1 MAHLGHLSQFI
12 QFGRMAALRT
22 ACFVPRSPARK
33 AGPNQRIPPGLQ
45 SGATAMPGEVFNF
58 GGGIFW
64 GWAMALRWLAGAG
77 MQPARCCRAAAPKL
91 PAMASQAPDRS
102 LSVTESADQG
112 ALWTLRLLGRVEA
125 SDGDRLVQRFPSR
138 AATAL
143 LARLALAPERA
154 HAREELVELLW
165 PGVAPDVG
173 RNRLRQTLSTLKSVL
188 EPAGQPGLRVVDA
201 DRIHVRVVP
210 GALACDAR
218 QFELLMRQG
227 RTVEALAL
235 YGGELL
241 PGHYADW
248 IDLERNRLATL
259 HADGLDLQNAADRS
273 AGRLSARQAAHLPA
287 PLPTPPIAQP
297 NAPALTSPQQTRV
310 AESAASR
317 LPSYLTRLFG
327 AELPAARLQRQVLAH
342 RLVTLLG
349 PGGAGKTR
357 LAVEVAT
364 VLRDR
369 TGWVPASDE
378 PLVGGFDKVCFVS
391 LVSCLTAAQFVEAV
405 TRALRLPGVDNM
417 AGLTQALSGLR
428 TLLVL
433 DNFEQLV
440 ETAATSVAEL
450 LDALP
455 TLHVLATTRRRLG
468 LDGEVLCTA
477 ESLSLAEADAP
488 LTEAVANPA
497 VALFVDRARASLS
510 SFHLTERNRA
520 AVIGITRLLHGLP
533 LAIELAASR
542 ARSFAPAEL
551 MGLLQT
557 GSGAS
562 RLALLERSSTRS
574 AHDPR
579 HASMSGVVAWS
590 WGLLDD
596 EARRVLIALVAFP
609 THAGAAA
616 VAAVADLPVAQ
627 AAARLDD
634 LVQHSLARVWSGE
647 RTRFEL
653 YEPVREFAAA
663 QAGDPAPAQL
673 RLRRWLLT
681 WVQALP
687 KPLRRS
693 DVVAELATVRTVLAQ
708 PDTPADEALQLA
720 VALRDFWESDNLPAS
735 TLHTL
740 RAATRQVP
748 PHDPLV
754 ADALELLASLF
765 FAVGYAEEARSLA
778 DQAVQAA
785 GLEPSRRAR
794 ALVRRAWIEVAA
806 GRTADRAQAHHVAT
820 RHQLHEAL
828 SLARTSGDRAVQ
840 ALALQQLGIMAAHIH
855 ADPQGADVPA
865 AEALFEQAQALW
877 QALGDQRRANA
888 RLRNRAQCWVQMGRL
903 EEAMAAYQMCE
914 RAAVAE
920 GDWLGEIDCL
930 ISTAELLVRRRNW
943 SAALDA
949 NRRCLALCWQ
959 HWHRHALAY
968 ALWNPGRVLARL
980 HQPEPAMQLMAF
992 ASVFWTSTYGPLTR
1006 DDQHHIRRVRGLV
1019 AHQIGVARTEQQ
1031 WQRGLALDV
1040 AGAVR
1045 LLLPAG

>member
-1 MAHLGHLSQFI
+1 
-12 QFGRMAALRT
+12 
-22 ACFVPRSPARK
+22 
-33 AGPNQRIPPGLQ
+33 
-45 SGATAMPGEVFNF
+45 
-58 GGGIFW
+58 
-64 GWAMALRWLAGAG
+64 
-77 MQPARCCRAAAPKL
+77 
-91 PAMASQAPDRS
+91 MASQAPVPSR
-102 LSVTESADQG
+102 SVTASADRD
-112 ALWTLRLLGRVEA
+112 ARWTLRLLGRVEA
-125 SDGDRLVQRFPSR
+125 SDGDRRVERFPSR

-143 LARLALAPERA
+143 LARLALAPERS

-173 RNRLRQTLSTLKSVL
+173 RNRLRQTLSTLKSLL
-188 EPAGQPGLRVVDA
+188 EPAGQPGLRVIDA

-218 QFELLMRQG
+218 QFEFLMRQG
-227 RTVEALAL
+227 RTAEALNL

-248 IDLERNRLATL
+248 IELERSRLATL
-259 HADGLDLQNAADRS
+259 HAQGLDRQDAADQS
-273 AGRLSARQAAHLPA
+273 AERLSARPTTLLSTHQPGQHPGHPTA
-287 PLPTPPIAQP
+287 PESA
-297 NAPALTSPQQTRV
+297 SPQQHRV
-310 AESAASR
+310 TEPAASR

-327 AELPAARLQRQVLAH
+327 AEVPAARLQGQVLGH

-369 TGWVPASDE
+369 PAWAPPADA
-378 PLVGGFDKVCFVS
+378 PLADGFDKVCFVS

-405 TRALRLPGVDNM
+405 ARALRLPGADNM
-417 AGLTQALSGLR
+417 AGLTPALSGLR

-440 ETAATSVAEL
+440 DTAGTQVAEL
-450 LDALP
+450 LDTLP
-455 TLHVLATTRRRLG
+455 TLHVLATSRRRLG
-468 LDGEVLCTA
+468 LDGEVLCIA
-477 ESLSLAEADAP
+477 ESLPLAEENAS
-488 LTEAVANPA
+488 LTEAAANPA

-510 SFHLTERNRA
+510 SFHLTERNRL
-520 AVIGITRLLHGLP
+520 AVMGITRLLHGLP

-551 MGLLQT
+551 LQLLQT
-557 GSGAS
+557 GSGPN
-562 RLALLERSSTRS
+562 RLALLERGSTRN

-596 EARRVLIALVAFP
+596 QARRVLLALKAFP

-616 VAAVADLPVAQ
+616 VAAVADLPLAR

-634 LVQHSLARVWSGE
+634 LVQHSLARVLPGE
-647 RTRFEL
+647 STRFEL
-653 YEPVREFAAA
+653 YEPVREFAATQPDDA
-663 QAGDPAPAQL
+663 AAAQL
-673 RLRRWLLT
+673 RLRGWLLT

-687 KPLRRS
+687 KPLQRS
-693 DVVAELATVRTVLAQ
+693 DVMAELATVRTVLAQ
-708 PDTPADEALQLA
+708 SDTPAGEALQLA

-735 TLHTL
+735 TLHRL
-740 RAATRQVP
+740 RAATQEVP
-748 PHDPLV
+748 AHDPVV

-778 DQAVQAA
+778 DQALQAA
-785 GLEPSRRAR
+785 GHEPSRRAR
-794 ALVRRAWIEVAA
+794 AMVRRAWIEVASS
-806 GRTADRAQAHHVAT
+806 RTADRAQAHHVAI
-820 RHQLHEAL
+820 RRQLHEAL
-828 SLARTSGDRAVQ
+828 SLARTAGDRAVQ

-855 ADPQGADVPA
+855 ASPQGADVPA

-920 GDWLGEIDCL
+920 GDWLGQIDCL
-930 ISTAELLVRRRNW
+930 ISTSELLVRRRHW

-949 NRRCLALCWQ
+949 NRRCLALCWK

-992 ASVFWTSTYGPLTR
+992 ASVFWTSTFGPLTR
-1006 DDQHHIRRVRGLV
+1006 DDLRHIRRVRGLV
-1019 AHQIGVARTEQQ
+1019 ARQIGVARSEQQ

-1045 LLLPAG
+1045 LLLPLR

>member
-1 MAHLGHLSQFI
+1 M
-12 QFGRMAALRT
+12 
-22 ACFVPRSPARK
+22 
-33 AGPNQRIPPGLQ
+33 
-45 SGATAMPGEVFNF
+45 
-58 GGGIFW
+58 
-64 GWAMALRWLAGAG
+64 
-77 MQPARCCRAAAPKL
+77 
-91 PAMASQAPDRS
+91 
-102 LSVTESADQG
+102 
-112 ALWTLRLLGRVEA
+112 GRVEA
-125 SDGDRLVQRFPSR
+125 SDGDRVVERFPSR

-173 RNRLRQTLSTLKSVL
+173 RNRLRQTLSTLKSLL
-188 EPAGQPGLRVVDA
+188 EPAGQPGLRVIEA

-218 QFELLMRQG
+218 LFESWMRQG
-227 RTVEALAL
+227 RTSEALAL

-241 PGHYADW
+241 PGHYTDW
-248 IDLERNRLATL
+248 IDLERNRLAAL
-259 HADGLDLQNAADRS
+259 HADGLARQSAAGPS
-273 AGRLSARQAAHLPA
+273 AQRLSTDPAAHQ
-287 PLPTPPIAQP
+287 PPPPPVHAA
-297 NAPALTSPQQTRV
+297 APAVVSSQQRPP
-310 AESAASR
+310 AEATASR

-327 AELPAARLQRQVLAH
+327 AELPAARLQGQVLAH
-342 RLVTLLG
+342 RLVTLVG

-369 TGWVPASDE
+369 PGWAPPADE
-378 PLVGGFDKVCFVS
+378 ALASGFDKVCFVS
-391 LVSCLTAAQFVEAV
+391 LVSSLTVAQFVEAV
-405 TRALRLPGVDNM
+405 ARALRLPSADDVT
-417 AGLTQALSGLR
+417 GLTPALSGLR

-440 ETAATSVAEL
+440 DVAATHVAQL
-450 LDALP
+450 LDAVP
-455 TLHVLATTRRRLG
+455 TLHVLATSRRRLG
-468 LDGEVLCTA
+468 LDGEVLCMA
-477 ESLSLAEADAP
+477 ESLSLAEEDAS
-488 LTEAVANPA
+488 LTEAAANPA

-510 SFHLTERNRA
+510 SFHLTERNRP

-542 ARSFAPAEL
+542 ARSFSPAEL
-551 MGLLQT
+551 LQLLQT
-557 GSGAS
+557 GNGPT

-579 HASMSGVVAWS
+579 HASMSSVVAWS
-590 WGLLDD
+590 WGLLDA
-596 EARRVLIALVAFP
+596 EARRVVMALKAFS

-616 VAAVADLPVAQ
+616 VAAVADLPVAR

-634 LVQHSLARVWSGE
+634 LVQHSLVRVLPGE
-647 RTRFEL
+647 HTRFEL

-663 QAGDPAPAQL
+663 QADEAADAQL
-673 RLRRWLLT
+673 RLRHWLLT

-693 DVVAELATVRTVLAQ
+693 DVVAELAAVRAVLAQ
-708 PDTPADEALQLA
+708 PDTPAGVALQLA

-748 PHDPLV
+748 PQDPLL

-765 FAVGYAEEARSLA
+765 FAVGYAEQARNLA
-778 DQAVQAA
+778 DQALSVA
-785 GLEPSRRAR
+785 GPEPSRRAR
-794 ALVRRAWIEVAA
+794 ALVRRAWIEVAS
-806 GRTADRAQAHHVAT
+806 GRTADRAQAHHLQI
-820 RHQLHEAL
+820 RNQLHEAL
-828 SLARTSGDRAVQ
+828 GLARRAGDRAVQ

-855 ADPQGADVPA
+855 ASPQGADVPA

-903 EEAMAAYQMCE
+903 EDAMAAYQMCE
-914 RAAVAE
+914 RAAVAD

-930 ISTAELLVRRRNW
+930 ISTAELLVRRRDW
-943 SAALDA
+943 QAALDA

-992 ASVFWTSTYGPLTR
+992 ASVFWTSTFGPLTQ
-1006 DDQHHIRRVRGLV
+1006 DDHRHIRRVRGLV
-1019 AHQIGVARTEQQ
+1019 VRQMGVARTEQQ

-1045 LLLPAG
+1045 LLLPAR

>member
-1 MAHLGHLSQFI
+1 M
-12 QFGRMAALRT
+12 
-22 ACFVPRSPARK
+22 
-33 AGPNQRIPPGLQ
+33 
-45 SGATAMPGEVFNF
+45 
-58 GGGIFW
+58 
-64 GWAMALRWLAGAG
+64 
-77 MQPARCCRAAAPKL
+77 
-91 PAMASQAPDRS
+91 
-102 LSVTESADQG
+102 
-112 ALWTLRLLGRVEA
+112 GRVEA
-125 SDGDRLVQRFPSR
+125 SDGDRVVERFPSR

-173 RNRLRQTLSTLKSVL
+173 RNRLRQTLSTLKSLL
-188 EPAGQPGLRVVDA
+188 EPAGQPGLRVIEA

-218 QFELLMRQG
+218 RFESWMRQG
-227 RTVEALAL
+227 RTSEALAL

-241 PGHYADW
+241 PGHYTEW
-248 IDLERNRLATL
+248 IDLERNRLAAL
-259 HADGLDLQNAADRS
+259 HADGLARQGAADPS
-273 AGRLSARQAAHLPA
+273 AQQLSTDPAAHQPPPPPA
-287 PLPTPPIAQP
+287 HAAAPTVVSSQQRPP
-297 NAPALTSPQQTRV
+297 
-310 AESAASR
+310 AEATASR

-327 AELPAARLQRQVLAH
+327 AELPAARLQGQVLAH
-342 RLVTLLG
+342 RLLTLVG

-369 TGWVPASDE
+369 PGWAPPADAALAS
-378 PLVGGFDKVCFVS
+378 GFDKVCFVS
-391 LVSCLTAAQFVEAV
+391 LVSSLTVAQFVEAV
-405 TRALRLPGVDNM
+405 ARALRLPSADDVT
-417 AGLTQALSGLR
+417 GLTPALSGLR

-440 ETAATSVAEL
+440 DVASTHVAQL
-450 LDALP
+450 LDAVP
-455 TLHVLATTRRRLG
+455 TLHVLATSRRRLG
-468 LDGEVLCTA
+468 LDGEVLCMA
-477 ESLSLAEADAP
+477 ESLSLAEADAS
-488 LTEAVANPA
+488 LTEAAANPA
-497 VALFVDRARASLS
+497 VALFVDRARATLS
-510 SFHLTERNRA
+510 SFHLTERNRP

-542 ARSFAPAEL
+542 ARSFSPAEL
-551 MGLLQT
+551 LQLLQT
-557 GSGAS
+557 GNGPT

-590 WGLLDD
+590 WGLLDA
-596 EARRVLIALVAFP
+596 EARRVVLALKAFS

-616 VAAVADLPVAQ
+616 VAAVADLPVAR

-634 LVQHSLARVWSGE
+634 LVQHSLVRVLSGE
-647 RTRFEL
+647 PTRFEL
-653 YEPVREFAAA
+653 YEPVREFAAM
-663 QAGDPAPAQL
+663 QADDAAAAQL
-673 RLRRWLLT
+673 RLRHWLLT

-693 DVVAELATVRTVLAQ
+693 DVLAELAAVRAVLAQ
-708 PDTPADEALQLA
+708 PDTPAGVALQLA

-740 RAATRQVP
+740 RAATRQVAP
-748 PHDPLV
+748 QDPLL

-765 FAVGYAEEARSLA
+765 FAVGYAPEARSMA
-778 DQAVQAA
+778 DQALSAA
-785 GLEPSRRAR
+785 GPEPSRRAR
-794 ALVRRAWIEVAA
+794 ALVRRAWIEVAS
-806 GRTADRAQAHHVAT
+806 GRTADRAQAHHVQI
-820 RHQLHEAL
+820 RNQLHEAL
-828 SLARTSGDRAVQ
+828 GLARTAGDRAVQ

-855 ADPQGADVPA
+855 ASPQGADVPA

-903 EEAMAAYQMCE
+903 EEAMAAYQWCE

-920 GDWLGEIDCL
+920 GDWLGQIDCL
-930 ISTAELLVRRRNW
+930 ISTSEVLVRRRDW
-943 SAALDA
+943 QAALDA

-992 ASVFWTSTYGPLTR
+992 ASVFWTSTFGPLTQ
-1006 DDQHHIRRVRGLV
+1006 DDHRHIRRVRGLV
-1019 AHQIGVARTEQQ
+1019 ARQIGVARTEQQ

-1040 AGAVR
+1040 AGAVK
-1045 LLLPAG
+1045 LLLVR

>member
-1 MAHLGHLSQFI
+1 
-12 QFGRMAALRT
+12 
-22 ACFVPRSPARK
+22 
-33 AGPNQRIPPGLQ
+33 
-45 SGATAMPGEVFNF
+45 
-58 GGGIFW
+58 
-64 GWAMALRWLAGAG
+64 
-77 MQPARCCRAAAPKL
+77 
-91 PAMASQAPDRS
+91 MASQAPSAHRPAAASVDR
-102 LSVTESADQG
+102 EAR
-112 ALWTLRLLGRVEA
+112 WTLRLLGRVEA
-125 SDGDRLVQRFPSR
+125 SDGDRVVLRFPSR

-165 PGVAPDVG
+165 PGVAPDAG
-173 RNRLRQTLSTLKSVL
+173 RNRLRQTLSTLKSLL
-188 EPAGQPGLRVVDA
+188 EPAGQPGLRVIEA
-201 DRIHVRVVP
+201 DRIHLRVVP

-218 QFELLMRQG
+218 QFESWMRQG
-227 RTVEALAL
+227 RASEALAL

-248 IDLERNRLATL
+248 IDLERNRLAAL
-259 HADGLDLQNAADRS
+259 HADGLARQSAADPI
-273 AGRLSARQAAHLPA
+273 AHRLSTDAAAHQPPPPPDHAAA
-287 PLPTPPIAQP
+287 PVVASSQQRPQAGATA
-297 NAPALTSPQQTRV
+297 SP
-310 AESAASR
+310 

-327 AELPAARLQRQVLAH
+327 AELPAARLQSQVLAH
-342 RLVTLLG
+342 RLVTLIG

-369 TGWVPASDE
+369 SAWVPPADEATAS
-378 PLVGGFDKVCFVS
+378 GFDKVCFVS
-391 LVSCLTAAQFVEAV
+391 LVSSLTFAQFVEAV
-405 TRALRLPGVDNM
+405 ARALRLPSADDVT
-417 AGLTQALSGLR
+417 GLAPALSGLR

-440 ETAATSVAEL
+440 DTAATSVAQL
-450 LDALP
+450 LDAVP
-455 TLHVLATTRRRLG
+455 TLHVLVTSRRRLG
-468 LDGEVLCTA
+468 LDGEMLCIA
-477 ESLSLAEADAP
+477 ESLSLAEADAA
-488 LTEAVANPA
+488 LAEAAANPA

-510 SFHLTERNRA
+510 NFHLSERNRS

-542 ARSFAPAEL
+542 ARSFSPAEL
-551 MGLLQT
+551 LQLLQT
-557 GSGAS
+557 GNGPNS
-562 RLALLERSSTRS
+562 LALLERSSTRG

-590 WGLLDD
+590 WGLLDA
-596 EARRVLIALVAFP
+596 EARRVVLALKAFS
-609 THAGAAA
+609 THAGSAA
-616 VAAVADLPVAQ
+616 VAAVAGMPVAH

-634 LVQHSLARVWSGE
+634 LVQHSLARALPGE
-647 RTRFEL
+647 QTRFEL
-653 YEPVREFAAA
+653 YEPVREFAATQSDDAAAA
-663 QAGDPAPAQL
+663 QM
-673 RLRRWLLT
+673 RLRRWLLA
-681 WVQALP
+681 WIQALQ

-693 DVVAELATVRTVLAQ
+693 DVVVELAEVRSVLAQ
-708 PDTPADEALQLA
+708 ADTPAGFALQLA
-720 VALRDFWESDNLPAS
+720 VALRDFWESENLPAS

-740 RAATRQVP
+740 RAATRQLP
-748 PHDPLV
+748 PQDPLL

-765 FAVGYAEEARSLA
+765 FAVGYAQDARSLA
-778 DQAVQAA
+778 DQALAAA

-794 ALVRRAWIEVAA
+794 ALVRRAWIEVAS
-806 GRTADRAQAHHVAT
+806 GRTADRAQAHHLQI
-820 RHQLHEAL
+820 RDQLHEAL
-828 SLARTSGDRAVQ
+828 GLARTSGDRAVQ
-840 ALALQQLGIMAAHIH
+840 AMALQQLGIMAAHIH
-855 ADPQGADVPA
+855 ASPQGADVPA

-903 EEAMAAYQMCE
+903 EDAMAAYRMCE

-930 ISTAELLVRRRNW
+930 ISTSEVLVRRRNW
-943 SAALDA
+943 SAALEA
-949 NRRCLALCWQ
+949 NRRCLALCWK

-992 ASVFWTSTYGPLTR
+992 ASVFWTSTFGPLTQ
-1006 DDQHHIRRVRGLV
+1006 DDERHIRRVRGLV
-1019 AHQIGVARTEQQ
+1019 AHQIGVARTEHQ

-1045 LLLPAG
+1045 LLLPAR